1 MDSLNDID
9 KHRIYALQKYLLEN
23 ATGKEAFKDLTI
35 IAASVCQ
42 TEYAYITIV
51 DDEHTHFLS
60 SNSIPLN
67 EIQRSFSFTS
77 KTIHADNIH
86 EVIDALEH
94 DVFKHNP
101 YVVGNPYLRYYCGA
115 PLIDEDTGD
124 RLGVLCV
131 LDTKPRKLNDHQKK
145 SLALLAK
152 QVMRGFKLNRRE
164 RELELEHV
172 AMEDVIRERT
182 ETLMDTNHWLSKII
196 DLVPHPIFLKDK
208 TGKYLL
214 ANEAQG
220 KLFGKHS
227 DELVGKTDL
236 DFVYNESEYKVIKDS
251 DDKTVAKR
259 TTIILPEQ
267 IITLGEIKYYLYT
280 SKVPIFSPV
289 DGELRILGVSIDLTE
304 VRSLQIEY
312 TQSMEAYQKLV
323 EISPDAIYI
332 QSMDGQLLFANP
344 AGVKLLGASNI
355 KDLIGKSVMNFIH
368 PDHFI
373 EVENRIGNS
382 EKLNGKVSEQK
393 AITLT
398 GEIIDIEVVSVTFT
412 YNGIQA
418 EQVIVRDVS
427 EKIKARKALYQSREE
442 FRTLTDNSTD
452 IIARINTDLRLVY
465 INKAI
470 IAITGKNSDYYSG
483 KTAQEAGF
491 EEQLCLGIEYIVQ
504 KTVSVG
510 KTTSIYFENP
520 ELAGMPFRY
529 AHVICVPEFDS
540 TKNVISVL
548 CTVQDVSELKENEKQ
563 LIQTSKDLD
572 RFVYSASHEL
582 RAPLKSILGLANLMR
597 YEIENKNHSELYE
610 YTSRIE
616 RSVKRLDETV
626 QGIIEYSRNARIN
639 VECEIISFENI
650 INNVL
655 ENLSSLSNFSS
666 IQFNT
671 EIQLNDDFYS
681 DSRRIKIILSNIL
694 SNSIKYVD
702 LSKEKSVVNIL
713 ISDTDKG
720 CDILVN
726 DNGIGIEPK
735 YIQHI
740 YDMFFRATSN
750 NEGDGLGLYIVK
762 ETILKLEGS
771 IETNSEIGVGTS
783 FLIHL
788 ANLKRQ

>member
-1 MDSLNDID
+1 MKSLNDPD
-9 KHRIYALQKYLLEN
+9 KHRIHALQEYLLKN
-23 ATGKEAFKDLTI
+23 VTGKEAFKDLTI
-35 IAASVCQ
+35 IAASICQ
-42 TEYAYITIV
+42 VEQAYITLV
-51 DDEHTHFLS
+51 DAEKLYFLA
-60 SNSIPLN
+60 SNVDAATEIELRISFCEITIQN
-67 EIQRSFSFTS
+67 E
-77 KTIHADNIH
+77 TIF
-86 EVIDALEH
+86 EVTDTLEH
-94 DVFKHNP
+94 ELFKNNP
-101 YVVGNPYLRYYCGA
+101 YVIGEPYVRYYCGA
-115 PLIDEDTGD
+115 SLIDDATGHKI
-124 RLGVLCV
+124 GALCV
-131 LDTKPRKLNDHQKK
+131 VDDKPKALNENQKH
-145 SLALLAK
+145 SLTLLAK
-152 QVMRGFKLNRRE
+152 QVMNGFKLSRRE

-227 DELVGKTDL
+227 DDLVGKTDL
-236 DFVYNESEYKVIKDS
+236 DFVYNEAEYKVIKDS

-289 DGELRILGVSIDLTE
+289 DGELRILGVSIDLSE

-368 PDHFI
+368 PDHLI

-427 EKIKARKALYQSREE
+427 EKIKARQALYQSREE

-452 IIARINTDLRLVY
+452 IIARINTDLTFVY

-470 IAITGKNSDYYSG
+470 ISITGKPLDYYSG

-491 EEQLCLGIEYIVQ
+491 EEQLCIGIEYIVQ
-504 KTVSVG
+504 KTVAVE
-510 KTTSIYFENP
+510 KTTSLYFENP
-520 ELAGMPFRY
+520 ELVGMPFRY

-540 TKNVISVL
+540 KKNVTSVL

-597 YEIENKNHSELYE
+597 YEIENKNYSELCE

-626 QGIIEYSRNARIN
+626 QGIIEYSRNARIT
-639 VECEIISFENI
+639 VECEVIPFENM

-655 ENLSSLSNFSS
+655 ENLSSLSNYSS

-671 EIQLNDDFYS
+671 DIQLDDNFYS

-694 SNSIKYVD
+694 SNSIKYAD
-702 LSKEKSVVNIL
+702 LAKEKSIVNIL
-713 ISDTDKG
+713 ISDTNKG
-720 CDILVN
+720 CDILIK
-726 DNGIGIEPK
+726 DNGIGIEHK

-740 YDMFFRATSN
+740 YDMFYRATSG

-762 ETILKLEGS
+762 ETILKLEGT

-788 ANLKRQ
+788 TNLKR